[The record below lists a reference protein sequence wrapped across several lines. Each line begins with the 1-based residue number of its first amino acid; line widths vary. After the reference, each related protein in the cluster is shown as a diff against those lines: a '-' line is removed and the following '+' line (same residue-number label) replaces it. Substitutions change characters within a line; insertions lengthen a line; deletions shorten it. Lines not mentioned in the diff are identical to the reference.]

1 MDTETCSVCHR
12 DGVKIYARGLCR
24 THYLVDLKQR
34 REDGDEVADKNTG
47 TSSDV
52 LGQADDVSTVLVDFP
67 ATRSAESP
75 PMSSPYVEERSSTVE
90 TRPGE
95 VGTPSSPRVAS
106 GPEVTPTAPEG
117 KLRGLFKKKPKTPSS
132 PTVVPTTTKEKRPGA
147 RTGRRVS
154 AADTIA
160 DGWAALGGVA
170 IRTGTHAPLGRCL
183 QWQAPMAGEM
193 LDEVVAG
200 TIVDKIALQKVA
212 KGRHKFDV
220 LGAVIGP
227 PLLVMAIERNPQNAP
242 SLMPLLASSI
252 RHSLPHMV
260 PAIKKAKAKEAKIA
274 EATAELFADDPDF
287 REGDDPVA
295 YILGMMFEGWVPP
308 TPPEPQEVPDI
319 YEEPSVA

>member
-1 MDTETCSVCHR
+1 MADNDT
-12 DGVKIYARGLCR
+12 GP
-24 THYLVDLKQR
+24 
-34 REDGDEVADKNTG
+34 
-47 TSSDV
+47 SSDV
-52 LGQADDVSTVLVDFP
+52 LGETDAVSTVLVNFP
-67 ATRSAESP
+67 ATRSSESP
-75 PMSSPYVEERSSTVE
+75 PVSSPYIEEGSSTAE
-90 TRPGE
+90 KRPGE

-106 GPEVTPTAPEG
+106 GPGEIPPAAPES
-117 KLRGLFKKKPKTPSS
+117 KLRGLFKKKPKTPSSS

-308 TPPEPQEVPDI
+308 APPEPQEVPDI